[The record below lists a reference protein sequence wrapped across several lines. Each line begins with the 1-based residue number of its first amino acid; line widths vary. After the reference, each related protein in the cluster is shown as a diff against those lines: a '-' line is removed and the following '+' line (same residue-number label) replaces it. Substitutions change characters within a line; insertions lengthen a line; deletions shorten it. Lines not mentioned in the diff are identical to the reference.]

1 MKDVVIVF
9 ARVPRLGTVKR
20 RLARG
25 IGDLQAKKFH
35 TQVMDRLLRALA
47 NERRFRTIAALTP
60 DRARMRLP
68 QRVQRIAQGDGD
80 LGQRMQRAFARFPN
94 ANVVLVGCDIPELD
108 VGDVRLAL
116 QKLGQ
121 VDAAF
126 GPAEDGGY
134 WLVAM
139 SPRRPARPFAAVR
152 WSGEHTLADNLANF
166 STRRVAL
173 LRRLDDIDTVED
185 FQRWQ
190 KRHSVSQRHSQGFPN
205 ALALSPE
212 AVSPPDTDRSERT
225 A

>member
-25 IGDLQAKKFH
+25 IGDRQAMKFH
-35 TQVMDRLLRALA
+35 TQVLNRLLRALA

-60 DRARMRLP
+60 DRARTRLP

-80 LGQRMQRAFARFPN
+80 LGQRMYRAFARFPN
-94 ANVVLVGCDIPELD
+94 ANVVLVGCDIPELGA
-108 VGDVRLAL
+108 GDVRLAL
-116 QKLGQ
+116 QSLGQ
-121 VDAAF
+121 VDAVF

-152 WSGEHTLADNLANF
+152 WSGKHTLTDNLANF
-166 STRRVAL
+166 SARRVAL
-173 LRRLDDIDTVED
+173 LRRLSDIDTVED
-185 FQRWQ
+185 FQCWR
-190 KRHSVSQRHSQGFPN
+190 KRHSLSERHFRGFPD
-205 ALALSPE
+205 ALALQPE
-212 AVSPPDTDRSERT
+212 AAPLPDSDRSERT